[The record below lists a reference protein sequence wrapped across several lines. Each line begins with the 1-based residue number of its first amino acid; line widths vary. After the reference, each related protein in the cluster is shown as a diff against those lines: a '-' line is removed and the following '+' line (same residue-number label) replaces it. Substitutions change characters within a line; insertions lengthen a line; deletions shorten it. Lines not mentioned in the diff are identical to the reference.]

1 MKKFDVEITETL
13 QRKVSVEAA
22 SQEDAER
29 MVTQAWNNQD
39 YVLDSGDFTGVDFKT
54 VGEHELAETRT
65 MNVLLVQPNAY
76 PKKISVGTELEDLQA
91 MVGGDI
97 EVTYPFEDEVA
108 IILNESGKINGLPL
122 NRAIYT
128 EDGDIYGIF
137 QQRSNRSS
145 DPRHRTGCRSRHLGS
160 YQPAGRLRQRQPWC
174 QVPGHE
180 AADGRWR
187 CSTDRHD
194 SGAAAFRSVRLSKGC
209 RSEDSDRAAKA
220 ACYIVRCRQSP
231 QLAIFC
237 ALWQVHML
245 EVWRRTA
252 V

>member
-65 MNVLLVQPNAY
+65 MDVLLVQPNAY

-128 EDGDIYGIF
+128 EDGDMQDIYAGDF
-137 QQRSNRSS
+137 LVVGLTEEQMQKFEEQFHQPQMFVRMGRSIMAI
-145 DPRHRTGCRSRHLGS
+145 P
-160 YQPAGRLRQRQPWC
+160 
-174 QVPGHE
+174 VPDDMVKKME
-180 AADGRWR
+180 E
-187 CSTDRHD
+187 
-194 SGAAAFRSVRLSKGC
+194 K
-209 RSEDSDRAAKA
+209 AAK
-220 ACYIVRCRQSP
+220 P
-231 QLAIFC
+231 QEKSKPAPDWDSL
-237 ALWQVHML
+237 
-245 EVWRRTA
+245 
-252 V
+252 

>member
-97 EVTYPFEDEVA
+97 EARQSQPQMHGGQAQQHTHQKA
-108 IILNESGKINGLPL
+108 QQQAT
-122 NRAIYT
+122 RA
-128 EDGDIYGIF
+128 
-137 QQRSNRSS
+137 
-145 DPRHRTGCRSRHLGS
+145 L
-160 YQPAGRLRQRQPWC
+160 AGRVLGIPKA
-174 QVPGHE
+174 GG
-180 AADGRWR
+180 A
-187 CSTDRHD
+187 RH
-194 SGAAAFRSVRLSKGC
+194 G
-209 RSEDSDRAAKA
+209 
-220 ACYIVRCRQSP
+220 
-231 QLAIFC
+231 
-237 ALWQVHML
+237 
-245 EVWRRTA
+245 
-252 V
+252 

>member
-65 MNVLLVQPNAY
+65 MEVLLVQPNAY

-128 EDGDIYGIF
+128 EDGDMQDIYAGDF
-137 QQRSNRSS
+137 LVVGLTEDDFGSLTSEQMQKFEEKFHQPQMFVRMGRSIMAI
-145 DPRHRTGCRSRHLGS
+145 P
-160 YQPAGRLRQRQPWC
+160 
-174 QVPGHE
+174 VPDDMVKKME
-180 AADGRWR
+180 E
-187 CSTDRHD
+187 
-194 SGAAAFRSVRLSKGC
+194 K
-209 RSEDSDRAAKA
+209 AAK
-220 ACYIVRCRQSP
+220 P
-231 QLAIFC
+231 QEKSKPAPDWDSL
-237 ALWQVHML
+237 
-245 EVWRRTA
+245 
-252 V
+252 

>member
-65 MNVLLVQPNAY
+65 MDVLLVQPNAY

-128 EDGDIYGIF
+128 EDGDMQIKIIRAKDAIAS
-137 QQRSNRSS
+137 QK
-145 DPRHRTGCRSRHLGS
+145 PRTVRCPYCRHNSIIVFEDTRGHVQTKCKACGRETVFNVLEMR
-160 YQPAGRLRQRQPWC
+160 RLR
-174 QVPGHE
+174 
-180 AADGRWR
+180 
-187 CSTDRHD
+187 
-194 SGAAAFRSVRLSKGC
+194 RL
-209 RSEDSDRAAKA
+209 
-220 ACYIVRCRQSP
+220 
-231 QLAIFC
+231 QLYYSS
-237 ALWQVHML
+237 LNG
-245 EVWRRTA
+245 
-252 V
+252 

>member
-1 MKKFDVEITETL
+1 MKKFDVEITETR

-65 MNVLLVQPNAY
+65 MDVLLVQPNAY

-128 EDGDIYGIF
+128 EDGDMQDIYAGDF
-137 QQRSNRSS
+137 LVVGLTEDDFGSLSPELMEKFEQKFHQPETFVRLGRSIMAVPMS
-145 DPRHRTGCRSRHLGS
+145 DDMVKNIADRAEKSMSPEKLH
-160 YQPAGRLRQRQPWC
+160 P
-174 QVPGHE
+174 
-180 AADGRWR
+180 AADKD
-187 CSTDRHD
+187 C
-194 SGAAAFRSVRLSKGC
+194 L
-209 RSEDSDRAAKA
+209 
-220 ACYIVRCRQSP
+220 
-231 QLAIFC
+231 
-237 ALWQVHML
+237 
-245 EVWRRTA
+245 
-252 V
+252 